1 MWSDGPGEITRPDAR
16 CTPRPAHAHAVFIQ
30 HTRGEG
36 LSKREQLLKT
46 LSEAESVLSCHGEE
60 HWASWLRRDASLI
73 QAGDGLGLEHLLSA
87 FGGMGS
93 FNDLILHPV
102 NGHRIRDEETR
113 PVNDR
118 LGKLRSEIFELAEEL
133 RRSQE

>member
-1 MWSDGPGEITRPDAR
+1 MSVVIVEHR
-16 CTPRPAHAHAVFIQ
+16 
-30 HTRGEG
+30 RGRT

-46 LSEAESVLSCHGEE
+46 LSAAESLLSCHGEE
-60 HWASWLRRDASLI
+60 HWASWLRRDVSLI
-73 QAGDGLGLEHLLSA
+73 RAGDGFGLEHLSSA

-93 FNDLILHPV
+93 FNDLILHQF

-118 LGKLRSEIFELAEEL
+118 LDQLRSEIFELAEEL
-133 RRSQE
+133 RRS